1 MTAKVIDG
9 VAVAA
14 HIRSDL
20 KSRVSSLLAK
30 GITPGLAVIV
40 AGADPASAVYVRNK
54 IRACAEV
61 SIKSFRYDFPADTK
75 PPAVL
80 ELIQDEGGY
89 LNALCG
95 WCDPDDFELIS
106 LVPAPDTSGGR
117 NAD

>member
-61 SIKSFRYDFPADTK
+61 GIKSFRYDFPADTK

-80 ELIQDEGGY
+80 ELIQ
-89 LNALCG
+89 
-95 WCDPDDFELIS
+95 I
-106 LVPAPDTSGGR
+106 GR
-117 NAD
+117 AHV

>member
-61 SIKSFRYDFPADTK
+61 SIKSFRYDLGH
-75 PPAVL
+75 AVHRGVTGSACRL
-80 ELIQDEGGY
+80 TVHPGISGDRA
-89 LNALCG
+89 ALVVRG
-95 WCDPDDFELIS
+95 
-106 LVPAPDTSGGR
+106 
-117 NAD
+117 